1 MIRKV
6 LLLTVLQI
14 IILCLGAK
22 TQPMSVQY
30 YNMGQEALL
39 QGDLFNAETQ
49 YTRAIELNQNY
60 AEAYA
65 QRGWVR
71 WFSNRAGLALKD
83 YNKAILLKPEIITTK
98 NLRKVFGQLF
108 EDYNEIIDDF
118 NYTITI
124 DTSEYK
130 AYNGKEFIDLV
141 AGDPF
146 MKLDEYESEL
156 ENDPENYQLM
166 IRTALAEFYV
176 HNYGNAIELCTRA
189 IEANPNGQ
197 WAFFI
202 RGNAYAMINNLSK
215 SLKDYYSFE
224 KIDNDFPVMYLNRGI
239 VNVNL
244 HNRYQAME
252 DFNMALKRRPDLYE
266 AKYFKGKMLG
276 ENGKYDE
283 AIDLLNEVISKD
295 PTDLGALIHRGLYHK
310 KRNNYI
316 EALSDYDV
324 VIKNETG
331 IAEAYHNRGNLRV
344 MIKDLNGAM
353 DDFNEA
359 ISIDEN
365 LSITY
370 FNRGVLRILMG
381 DPFEG
386 CLDIQK
392 SRELGYKEAIDKIDL
407 YCN

>member
-1 MIRKV
+1 MFRKV
-6 LLLTVLQI
+6 LLLAFCQI
-14 IILCLGAK
+14 ILLWIPAM

-30 YNMGQEALL
+30 YNMGQESIL
-39 QGDLFNAETQ
+39 QGDLLNAEVQ
-49 YTRAIELNQNY
+49 FTRAIELNENY
-60 AEAYA
+60 ADAYA

-83 YNKAILLKPEIITTK
+83 YNKAISLKPEIIKTK
-98 NLRKVFGQLF
+98 NLRKVFNELF
-108 EDYNEIIDDF
+108 EDYNEIIVDF
-118 NYTITI
+118 DYTITI

-130 AYNGKEFIDLV
+130 AYDGKEFIDLV

-146 MKLDEYESEL
+146 KKLDEYELEL
-156 ENDPENYQLM
+156 RNDPENYALI

-176 HNYGNAIELCTRA
+176 HNYGNAIELCTKA

-197 WAFFI
+197 WPFFI
-202 RGNAYAMINNLSK
+202 RGNAYAMINNLNN

-224 KIDNDFPVMYLNRGI
+224 KIDNTFPVLYLNRGI

-244 HNRYQAME
+244 NNRYQGME
-252 DFNMALKRRPDLYE
+252 DFNMALKLRPDLYE

-283 AIDLLNEVISKD
+283 AIDLLSEVITND
-295 PTDLGALIHRGLYHK
+295 PADLGALIHRGLYYK
-310 KRNNYI
+310 KINNYI

-331 IAEAYHNRGNLRV
+331 IAKAYHNRGNLRV
-344 MIKDLNGAM
+344 MIKDLNGALE
-353 DDFNEA
+353 DYNEA
-359 ISIDEN
+359 ISVDEN

-370 FNRGVLRILMG
+370 FNRGVLNILMG
-381 DPFEG
+381 YQYEG
-386 CLDIQK
+386 CMDIQK
-392 SRELGYKEAIDKIDL
+392 SRELGYEEAVGKVDL